1 MSKNRD
7 RLSII
12 AAILEAANSGSSK
25 TRIMFR
31 ANLSFKILEKY
42 LSATVSAGFLRIDD
56 CRYILTDSGREFL
69 RLYRENNES
78 YVKAQKFLER
88 LTSERKKLSTL
99 CENTRWVDH
108 AGSFMEQK

>member
-12 AAILEAANSGSSK
+12 AAVLEAANSGSSK

-42 LSATVSAGFLRIDD
+42 LGAAVSTGFLRIEG

-69 RLYRENNES
+69 KQYRETNES
-78 YVKAQKFLER
+78 YVKAQQFLDR
-88 LTSERKKLSTL
+88 LTSERKKLSNL
-99 CENTRWVDH
+99 FENQP
-108 AGSFMEQK
+108 AGNPNPVINSK